1 MRFSKDNLI
10 YSGGYLDYVDP
21 EGKKKFVARFK
32 HMPSSKGTFITFLIK
47 HFTVEEFF
55 ARSDADETPL
65 DILQSKGY
73 LLPHIKKVLKS
84 KGYPMSPDGYEHYL
98 QDLVYS

>member
-47 HFTVEEFF
+47 NFTVEEFF

-84 KGYPMSPDGYEHYL
+84 RGYPVSLDGYEHYL